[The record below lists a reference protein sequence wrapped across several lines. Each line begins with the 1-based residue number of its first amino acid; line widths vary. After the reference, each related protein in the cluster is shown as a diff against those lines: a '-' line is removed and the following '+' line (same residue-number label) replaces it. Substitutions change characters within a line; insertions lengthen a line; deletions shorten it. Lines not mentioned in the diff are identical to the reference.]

1 MQARSGMLNKHPRTG
16 PGSAIL
22 TGLWLCLGLALWS
35 LALPPPL
42 QAVQTHGEPEGLYAH
57 QMGHVAFLA
66 AMMYIGFRTRGRR
79 GSGWGFIRL
88 SFIFFALWNV
98 NAFLVH
104 AIQASLSPDQFE
116 GVPGGLARFFL
127 PRSGVDV
134 YFFFGKMDHLLCAP
148 ATLFL
153 GLGLKRLGRSDRP
166 PDHGS

>member
-1 MQARSGMLNKHPRTG
+1 MMDRHPRAG
-16 PGSAIL
+16 AGSAVFAAL
-22 TGLWLCLGLALWS
+22 RLCLVLALWC
-35 LALPPPL
+35 LALPGPL
-42 QAVQTHGEPEGLYAH
+42 HAVQTHGEPEGLYAH

-66 AMMYIGFRTRGRR
+66 AMIYIGLRIRARR
-79 GSGWGFIRL
+79 GAGWGFIRL

-116 GVPGGLARFFL
+116 GVPGGLAQFFS
-127 PRSGVDV
+127 PRSGVDI

-153 GLGLKRLGRSDRP
+153 GLGLRRLGRSGRP
-166 PDHGS
+166 PEHGS